1 MANSKLPPE
10 LVNEKLVSQR
20 TLQIMIDNVSQRTIY
35 KWIEVG
41 VLPRPIQISRRNYW
55 KMTVIIAWLQ
65 TLGPRSDTTPAQEGE
80 AKAA

>member
-65 TLGPRSDTTPAQEGE
+65 TLGPRSDATPAQGE
-80 AKAA
+80 AKVAA